1 MTTNG
6 PKWTWIVA
14 AMIGIGD
21 VAMEVPHAVT
31 SGGARKLPDEFT
43 ARNLTIFHLEPAEE
57 GGSNVKMA
65 SPVLH
70 SLGTI
75 EGLYRIRAGT
85 LAYWALASADAIAK
99 LDKRWTPEPLVK
111 KPSAVDKA
119 ILQLPKGK

>member
-1 MTTNG
+1 MTDNG

-21 VAMEVPHAVT
+21 VAMEVPHAVA
-31 SGGARKLPDEFT
+31 SSPRKLPDEFT
-43 ARNLTIFHLEPAEE
+43 ARNLTIFHLEPAEK

-70 SLGTI
+70 GLGTI
-75 EGLYRIRAGT
+75 EGLYRIRAST
-85 LAYWALASADAIAK
+85 LAYWAMASADAIEK

-111 KPSAVDKA
+111 PAGPVEKA